1 MGTREV
7 PAHGGAERAPGVSR
21 YLAEEGHCGEK
32 HMTDPT
38 TTDEDALRPLP
49 KVGKP
54 SGGPGRL
61 LAAVMGDLRAVDG
74 ALYAAVAATPT
85 PTLDRTLRHLSH
97 AADHSKISF
106 AIAAALA
113 LGGKRPRRA
122 AFAGVGA
129 IAVAS
134 ASANLLGKRLVRRA
148 RPDREAARVT
158 VDRHV
163 PMPTSASFPSGH
175 TASAVA
181 FATAV
186 GVVLPPAAVP
196 LGALASAVGYS
207 RIHTGVHYPGD
218 VAAGAVLG
226 IASAAAALA
235 AAAAAA
241 TPSARTQALLT
252 TARSWPR
259 ISIGAALRQ

>member
-1 MGTREV
+1 
-7 PAHGGAERAPGVSR
+7 
-21 YLAEEGHCGEK
+21 
-32 HMTDPT
+32 MTDPT
-38 TTDEDALRPLP
+38 TDEATTSPLTAAEEAVAGGGRAL
-49 KVGKP
+49 
-54 SGGPGRL
+54 S
-61 LAAVMGDLRAVDG
+61 AVLHDLRAVDG

-85 PTLDRTLRHLSH
+85 PTLDRALRRLSH
-97 AADHSKISF
+97 AADHSKISL
-106 AIAAALA
+106 AIAGALA
-113 LGGKRPRRA
+113 LGGPRPRRA
-122 AFAGVGA
+122 ALAGVGA

-207 RIHTGVHYPGD
+207 RVHTGVHYPGD

-235 AAAAAA
+235 TAAAAAA
-241 TPSARTQALLT
+241 PTSRWQTALT
-252 TARSWPR
+252 TSRGWLGHVTRAARGR
-259 ISIGAALRQ
+259 